1 MPFGR
6 LPGFEMKNSTRCY
19 MSFSLSG
26 TDVSMA
32 NAIRRTMIAEVPT
45 MAIDLV
51 TIKENTTAL
60 HDEYIA
66 HRLGLIPLYSENI
79 DRFDYGFDC
88 ERCEDYCAYCSV
100 SFSLQVHA
108 TTENAVRNVTSKDLI
123 CTNRETDDWCH
134 DVKPIHDSGDDT
146 ETGTES
152 DGGNGILIARLSSE
166 QRLDISCIARK
177 GIAKDHAKWSPMCTV
192 SYRIIPPAVELVLDE
207 LNSLL
212 ETEAKEELAVYSQ
225 GLLKFTEGEL
235 RYEEPFLKGRIGI
248 TPDTTRRAGEFATQA
263 GGKPSDIV
271 RYNPEPERFD
281 FTAETTGAM
290 TPRFALLMA
299 LDILKKRVDNVMAHI
314 H

>member
-6 LPGFEMKNSTRCY
+6 NPGLDIKESSRCY
-19 MSFSLSG
+19 MNFSLNG

-51 TIKENTTAL
+51 TVKENTSAL

-66 HRLGLIPLYSENI
+66 HRLGLIPLYSENV

-88 ERCEDYCAYCSV
+88 EKCEDYCAYCSV
-100 SFSLQVHA
+100 SFQIQVHA
-108 TTENAVRNVTSKDLI
+108 TGDTAVRNVTSKDI
-123 CTNRETDDWCH
+123 VCTNLETEEWCH
-134 DVKPIHDSGDDT
+134 DVKPVHDSGDDA
-146 ETGTES
+146 ETGADS
-152 DGGNGILIARLSSE
+152 DGGNGILIARLSSS
-166 QRLDISCIARK
+166 QRLDIRCIARK

-192 SYRIIPPAVELVLDE
+192 SYRIVPPAVELVLE
-207 LNSLL
+207 KLNSLL
-212 ETEAKEELAVYSQ
+212 EQDAKEDLAVYSQ
-225 GLLKFTEGEL
+225 GLLKVTNGFL
-235 RYEEPFLKGRIGI
+235 QYEEPFLKGRIGI
-248 TPDTTRRAGEFATQA
+248 TPDTTRRAGQLATQA

-281 FTAETTGAM
+281 FTAETTGSM